1 MTVNK
6 SRWALAQE
14 YEKEWWD
21 SRSNYIDFDFYKH
34 FADELLRFVEDNIN
48 ITSDTKILEVGSGAG
63 GILTYL
69 KESNNRYAIDP
80 LEYFYETVDEFST
93 QRDESVKYFTAKGEN
108 IPFEDNMFDLIIM
121 DNVLDHCDK
130 PTDVMK
136 EITRVL
142 KNNGV
147 VYFKQ
152 NTYHMWGRF
161 IRWLMEKF
169 LIDRGH
175 PFTFSKN
182 DLKQLFVTNRLKVHK
197 YKRTGY
203 YLTWKKELFSKG
215 IKEKI
220 KAFLFVTRDKTTYLL
235 QKF

>member
-1 MTVNK
+1 MTIDK

-14 YEKEWWD
+14 YEKEWWE

-80 LEYFYETVDEFST
+80 LEYFYETVDEFSK

-108 IPFEDNMFDLIIM
+108 IQFEDNMFDLIIM

-152 NTYHMWGRF
+152 NTYNVWGRF

-169 LIDRGH
+169 LLDRGH

-182 DLKQLFVTNRLKVHK
+182 DLKQLFTKNRLKVHK

-203 YLTWKKELFSKG
+203 FPTWRKELSSKG
-215 IKEKI
+215 VKEKI

>member
-1 MTVNK
+1 MTTTK
-6 SRWALAQE
+6 SRWVLAQE
-14 YEKEWWD
+14 YEKKWWE
-21 SRSNYIDFDFYKH
+21 SRSNYIDFVFYKH
-34 FADELLRFVEDNIN
+34 FADELLRFVEDKIK

-63 GILTYL
+63 GILTFISDS
-69 KESNNRYAIDP
+69 KNKFAIDP
-80 LEYFYETVDEFST
+80 LEYFYSTVSEFVE
-93 QRDESVKYFTAKGEN
+93 QRDKSVKYFTAKGEY
-108 IPFEDNMFDLIIM
+108 IPFQNEMFDLIIM

-142 KNNGV
+142 KNNGI

-152 NTYHMWGRF
+152 NTYHVWGRF

-182 DLKQLFVTNRLKVHK
+182 DLKQLFVANKLKVHK

-203 YLTWKKELFSKG
+203 FPTWKKELSSKG
-215 IKEKI
+215 VKEKI

-235 QKF
+235 QKV

>member
-1 MTVNK
+1 MKANK
-6 SRWALAQE
+6 GRWDLAQE
-14 YEKEWWD
+14 YEKKWWD
-21 SRSNYIDFDFYKH
+21 DRGNQIDFDFYKY
-34 FADELLRFVEDNIN
+34 FASEMLKFGEGQIR
-48 ITSDTKILEVGSGAG
+48 ITADTNILEVGSGAG

-69 KESNNRYAIDP
+69 TESKNRYAIDP
-80 LEYFYETVDEFST
+80 LEYFYSTVNKFIE
-93 QRDESVKYFTAKGEN
+93 QRDKSVKYFTAKGEYL
-108 IPFEDNMFDLIIM
+108 PFQDNMFDLIIM
-121 DNVLDHCDK
+121 DNVLDHCDN
-130 PTDVMK
+130 PGDVMK
-136 EITRVL
+136 EVTRVL
-142 KNNGV
+142 NNNGI

-152 NTYHMWGRF
+152 NTYHVWGRF

-203 YLTWKKELFSKG
+203 FPTWRKELSSKG
-215 IKEKI
+215 VKEKI